1 MARGFCGKVGT
12 VFLVI
17 INIIFF
23 LMGLGLVIA
32 GALALTDVSNINTDH
47 IKPLLDSIPV
57 GSFEAG
63 NLVKNLT
70 TLIIVIGA
78 FILLIAGLGLFGA
91 CCQNKF
97 MLVTYAVLVLILLV
111 MKIAVIILWFT
122 MKNTV
127 ENEVKDKLIVSLKD
141 NYKEDTLTNRNSI
154 SNAWNYMFMTLDCC
168 GVNPVVSTKND
179 FDSTYW
185 CTDDGSCHA
194 AVSNIPKTCCLNVDE
209 NTYSSAPSGCH
220 ASVNSGTYNAKGCYA
235 ALKEE
240 LLDHSSNIIG
250 LLIATII
257 FEILAVIFTILIR
270 QQDRELFPDPFR
282 NMFMSSS
289 VDVQ

>member
-47 IKPLLDSIPV
+47 INPLLDSIPV

-63 NLVKNLT
+63 SLVKNLT

-127 ENEVKDKLIVSLKD
+127 ENEVKDKLFVSLKD

-185 CTDDGSCHA
+185 CTDDGSCHG

-209 NTYSSAPSGCH
+209 NTYTTAPTACHSSVH
-220 ASVNSGTYNAKGCYA
+220 TGTYNTKGCYD
-235 ALKEE
+235 ALKEK
-240 LLDHSSNIIG
+240 LLSQSPSIIG
-250 LLIATII
+250 VMVTVIVI
-257 FEILAVIFTILIR
+257 EVLAVIFAFWVCCQVGDKSANI
-270 QQDRELFPDPFR
+270 
-282 NMFMSSS
+282 S
-289 VDVQ
+289 DVAKT

>member
-63 NLVKNLT
+63 SLVKNLT

-127 ENEVKDKLIVSLKD
+127 ENEVKDKLFVSLKD
-141 NYKEDTLTNRNSI
+141 NYKEDTLTNSNSI

-185 CTDDGSCHA
+185 CNDDGSCLA

-209 NTYSSAPSGCH
+209 NTYTTAPIACH
-220 ASVNSGTYNAKGCYA
+220 SNVDTGTYNTKGCYD
-235 ALKEE
+235 ALKEK
-240 LLDHSSNIIG
+240 LLSQSPSIIG
-250 LLIATII
+250 VMVTVIVI
-257 FEILAVIFTILIR
+257 EVLAVIFAFWVCCQVGDKSANI
-270 QQDRELFPDPFR
+270 
-282 NMFMSSS
+282 S
-289 VDVQ
+289 DVAKT

>member
-47 IKPLLDSIPV
+47 IKPILDSIPV

-63 NLVKNLT
+63 SLVKNLT

-97 MLVTYAVLVLILLV
+97 MLVT
-111 MKIAVIILWFT
+111 
-122 MKNTV
+122 V
-127 ENEVKDKLIVSLKD
+127 ENEVKDKLFVSLKD
-141 NYKEDTLTNRNSI
+141 NYKEDTLTNSNSI
-154 SNAWNYMFMTLDCC
+154 SNAWNYMFMTLNCC

-185 CTDDGSCHA
+185 CNVGGSCLA

-209 NTYSSAPSGCH
+209 NTYTTAPIACH
-220 ASVNSGTYNAKGCYA
+220 SNVDTGTYNTKGCYD
-235 ALKEE
+235 ALKEK
-240 LLDHSSNIIG
+240 LLSQSPSIIG
-250 LLIATII
+250 VMVTVIVI
-257 FEILAVIFTILIR
+257 EVLAVIFAFLVCCQVGDKSANI
-270 QQDRELFPDPFR
+270 
-282 NMFMSSS
+282 S
-289 VDVQ
+289 DVGKT

>member
-63 NLVKNLT
+63 SLVKNLT

-78 FILLIAGLGLFGA
+78 FILLITGLGLFGA
-91 CCQNKF
+91 CCQNKY

-111 MKIAVIILWFT
+111 MKITVIILWFT

-127 ENEVKDKLIVSLKD
+127 ENEVKDKLFVSLKD
-141 NYKEDTLTNRNSI
+141 NYKEDTLTNSNSI

-185 CTDDGSCHA
+185 CNDDGSCLA

-209 NTYSSAPSGCH
+209 NTYTTAPIACH
-220 ASVNSGTYNAKGCYA
+220 SNVDTGTYNTKGCYD
-235 ALKEE
+235 ALKEK
-240 LLDHSSNIIG
+240 LLSQSPSIIG
-250 LLIATII
+250 VMVTVIVI
-257 FEILAVIFTILIR
+257 EVLAVIFAFWVCCQVGDKSANI
-270 QQDRELFPDPFR
+270 
-282 NMFMSSS
+282 S
-289 VDVQ
+289 DVAKT

>member
-47 IKPLLDSIPV
+47 IKPILDSIPV

-63 NLVKNLT
+63 SLVKNLT

-127 ENEVKDKLIVSLKD
+127 ENEVKDKLFVSLKD
-141 NYKEDTLTNRNSI
+141 NYKEDTLTNSNSI

-185 CTDDGSCHA
+185 CNDVGSCLA

-209 NTYSSAPSGCH
+209 NTYTTAPIACH
-220 ASVNSGTYNAKGCYA
+220 SNVDTGTYNTKGCYD
-235 ALKEE
+235 ALKEK
-240 LLDHSSNIIG
+240 LLSQSPSIIG
-250 LLIATII
+250 VMVTVIVI
-257 FEILAVIFTILIR
+257 EVLAVIFAFLVCCQVGDKSANI
-270 QQDRELFPDPFR
+270 
-282 NMFMSSS
+282 S
-289 VDVQ
+289 DVGKT

>member
-63 NLVKNLT
+63 SLVKNLT

-127 ENEVKDKLIVSLKD
+127 ENEVKDKLFVSLKD
-141 NYKEDTLTNRNSI
+141 NYKEDTLTNSNSI

-185 CTDDGSCHA
+185 CNDDGSCLA

-209 NTYSSAPSGCH
+209 NTYTTAPTACHSS
-220 ASVNSGTYNAKGCYA
+220 VQSGTYNTKGCYD
-235 ALKEE
+235 ALKEK
-240 LLDHSSNIIG
+240 LLSQSPSIIG
-250 LLIATII
+250 VMVTVIVI
-257 FEILAVIFTILIR
+257 EVLAVICILGMLSSWR
-270 QQDRELFPDPFR
+270 QISEYL
-282 NMFMSSS
+282 
-289 VDVQ
+289 

>member
-63 NLVKNLT
+63 SLVKNLT

-127 ENEVKDKLIVSLKD
+127 ENEVKDKLFVSLKD
-141 NYKEDTLTNRNSI
+141 NYKEDTLTNSNSI

-185 CTDDGSCHA
+185 CNVDGSCLA

-209 NTYSSAPSGCH
+209 NTYTTAPIACH
-220 ASVNSGTYNAKGCYA
+220 SNVDTGTYNTKGCYD
-235 ALKEE
+235 ALKEK
-240 LLDHSSNIIG
+240 LLSQSPSIIG
-250 LLIATII
+250 VMVTVIVI
-257 FEILAVIFTILIR
+257 EVLAVIFAFWVCCQVGDKSANI
-270 QQDRELFPDPFR
+270 
-282 NMFMSSS
+282 S
-289 VDVQ
+289 DVAET

>member
-63 NLVKNLT
+63 SLVKNLT

-127 ENEVKDKLIVSLKD
+127 ENEVKDKLFVSLKD
-141 NYKEDTLTNRNSI
+141 NYKEDTLTNSNSI

-185 CTDDGSCHA
+185 CNDDGSCLA

-209 NTYSSAPSGCH
+209 NTYTTAPIACH
-220 ASVNSGTYNAKGCYA
+220 SNVDTGTYNTKGCYD
-235 ALKEE
+235 ALKEK
-240 LLDHSSNIIG
+240 LLSQSPSIIG
-250 LLIATII
+250 VMVTVIVI
-257 FEILAVIFTILIR
+257 EVLAVIFAFLVCCQVGDKSANI
-270 QQDRELFPDPFR
+270 
-282 NMFMSSS
+282 S
-289 VDVQ
+289 DVAKT

>member
-63 NLVKNLT
+63 SLVKNLT

-127 ENEVKDKLIVSLKD
+127 ENEVKDKLFVSLKD
-141 NYKEDTLTNRNSI
+141 NYKEDTLTNSNSI

-185 CTDDGSCHA
+185 CNDDGSCLA

-209 NTYSSAPSGCH
+209 NTYTTAPTACHSSVH
-220 ASVNSGTYNAKGCYA
+220 TGTYNTKGCYD
-235 ALKEE
+235 ALKEK
-240 LLDHSSNIIG
+240 LLSQSPSIIG
-250 LLIATII
+250 VMVTVIVI
-257 FEILAVIFTILIR
+257 EVLAVIFAFWVCCQVGDKSANI
-270 QQDRELFPDPFR
+270 
-282 NMFMSSS
+282 S
-289 VDVQ
+289 DVAKT

>member
-127 ENEVKDKLIVSLKD
+127 ENEVKDKLFVSLKD
-141 NYKEDTLTNRNSI
+141 NYKEDTLTNSNSI

-185 CTDDGSCHA
+185 CNDDGSCLA

-209 NTYSSAPSGCH
+209 NTYTTAPIACH
-220 ASVNSGTYNAKGCYA
+220 SNVDTGTYNTKGCYD
-235 ALKEE
+235 ALKEK
-240 LLDHSSNIIG
+240 LLSQSPSIIG
-250 LLIATII
+250 VMVTVIVI
-257 FEILAVIFTILIR
+257 EVLAVIFAFWVCCQVGDKSANI
-270 QQDRELFPDPFR
+270 
-282 NMFMSSS
+282 S
-289 VDVQ
+289 DVGKT

>member
-63 NLVKNLT
+63 SLVKNLT

-127 ENEVKDKLIVSLKD
+127 ENEVKDKLFVSLKD
-141 NYKEDTLTNRNSI
+141 NYKEDTLTNSNSI

-185 CTDDGSCHA
+185 CNDDGSCLA

-209 NTYSSAPSGCH
+209 NTYTTAPIACH
-220 ASVNSGTYNAKGCYA
+220 SNVDTGTYNTKGCYD
-235 ALKEE
+235 ALKEK
-240 LLDHSSNIIG
+240 LLSQSPSIIG
-250 LLIATII
+250 VMVTVIVI
-257 FEILAVIFTILIR
+257 EVLAVIFAFWVCCQVGDKSANI
-270 QQDRELFPDPFR
+270 
-282 NMFMSSS
+282 S
-289 VDVQ
+289 DVAET

>member
-127 ENEVKDKLIVSLKD
+127 ENEVKDKLFVSLKD
-141 NYKEDTLTNRNSI
+141 NYKEDTLTNSNSI

-185 CTDDGSCHA
+185 CNDDGSCLA

-209 NTYSSAPSGCH
+209 NTYTTAPTACHSSVH
-220 ASVNSGTYNAKGCYA
+220 TGTYNTKGCYD
-235 ALKEE
+235 ALKEK
-240 LLDHSSNIIG
+240 LLSQSPSIIG
-250 LLIATII
+250 VMVTVIVI
-257 FEILAVIFTILIR
+257 EVLAVIFAFWVCCQVGDKSANI
-270 QQDRELFPDPFR
+270 
-282 NMFMSSS
+282 S
-289 VDVQ
+289 DVAKT

>member
-127 ENEVKDKLIVSLKD
+127 ENEVKDKLFVSLKD
-141 NYKEDTLTNRNSI
+141 NYKEDTLTNSNSI

-185 CTDDGSCHA
+185 CNDDGSCLA

-209 NTYSSAPSGCH
+209 NTYTTAPIACH
-220 ASVNSGTYNAKGCYA
+220 SNVDTGTYNTKGCYD
-235 ALKEE
+235 ALKEK
-240 LLDHSSNIIG
+240 LLSQSPSIIG
-250 LLIATII
+250 VMVTVIVI
-257 FEILAVIFTILIR
+257 EVLAVIFAFWVCCQVGDKSANI
-270 QQDRELFPDPFR
+270 
-282 NMFMSSS
+282 S
-289 VDVQ
+289 DVAKT

>member
-63 NLVKNLT
+63 SLVKNLT

-127 ENEVKDKLIVSLKD
+127 ENEVKDKLFVSLKD
-141 NYKEDTLTNRNSI
+141 NYKEDTLTNSNSI

-185 CTDDGSCHA
+185 CNVAGSCLA

-209 NTYSSAPSGCH
+209 NTYTTAPIACH
-220 ASVNSGTYNAKGCYA
+220 SNVDTGTYNTKGCYD
-235 ALKEE
+235 ALKEK
-240 LLDHSSNIIG
+240 LLSQSPSIIG
-250 LLIATII
+250 VMVTVIVI
-257 FEILAVIFTILIR
+257 EVLAVIFAFWVCCQVGDKSANI
-270 QQDRELFPDPFR
+270 
-282 NMFMSSS
+282 S
-289 VDVQ
+289 DVAKT

>member
-23 LMGLGLVIA
+23 LMGLGMVIA

-63 NLVKNLT
+63 SLVKNLT

-91 CCQNKF
+91 CCQNKY

-127 ENEVKDKLIVSLKD
+127 ENEVKDKLFVSLKD
-141 NYKEDTLTNRNSI
+141 NYKEDTLTNSNSI

-185 CTDDGSCHA
+185 CNVAGSCLA

-209 NTYSSAPSGCH
+209 NTYTTAPIACH
-220 ASVNSGTYNAKGCYA
+220 SNVDTGTYNTKGCYD
-235 ALKEE
+235 ALKEK
-240 LLDHSSNIIG
+240 LLSQSPSIIG
-250 LLIATII
+250 VMVTVIVI
-257 FEILAVIFTILIR
+257 EVLAVIFAFWVCCQVGDKSANI
-270 QQDRELFPDPFR
+270 
-282 NMFMSSS
+282 S
-289 VDVQ
+289 DVAKT

>member
-63 NLVKNLT
+63 NLVKNLS

-127 ENEVKDKLIVSLKD
+127 ENEVKDKLFVSLKD
-141 NYKEDTLTNRNSI
+141 NYKEDTLTNSNSI

-185 CTDDGSCHA
+185 CNDDGSCLA

-209 NTYSSAPSGCH
+209 NTYTTAPIACH
-220 ASVNSGTYNAKGCYA
+220 SNVDTGTYNTKGCYD
-235 ALKEE
+235 ALKEK
-240 LLDHSSNIIG
+240 LLSQSPSIIG
-250 LLIATII
+250 VMVTVIVI
-257 FEILAVIFTILIR
+257 EVLAVIFAFWVCCQVGDKSANI
-270 QQDRELFPDPFR
+270 
-282 NMFMSSS
+282 S
-289 VDVQ
+289 DVAKT

>member
-141 NYKEDTLTNRNSI
+141 NYKADTLTNSNSI

-185 CTDDGSCHA
+185 CNDDGSCLA

-209 NTYSSAPSGCH
+209 NTYTTAPIACH
-220 ASVNSGTYNAKGCYA
+220 SNVDTGTYNTKGCYD
-235 ALKEE
+235 ALKEK
-240 LLDHSSNIIG
+240 LLSQSPSIIG
-250 LLIATII
+250 VMVTVIVI
-257 FEILAVIFTILIR
+257 EVLAV
-270 QQDRELFPDPFR
+270 
-282 NMFMSSS
+282 MFAFWVCCQVGDKSANIS
-289 VDVQ
+289 DVAKT

>member
-17 INIIFF
+17 INIISF

-127 ENEVKDKLIVSLKD
+127 ENEVKDKLFVSLKD
-141 NYKEDTLTNRNSI
+141 NYKEDTLTNSNSI

-185 CTDDGSCHA
+185 CNDDGSCLA

-209 NTYSSAPSGCH
+209 NTYTTAPIACH
-220 ASVNSGTYNAKGCYA
+220 SNVDTGTYNTKGCYD
-235 ALKEE
+235 ALKEK
-240 LLDHSSNIIG
+240 LLSQSPSIIG
-250 LLIATII
+250 VMVTVIVI
-257 FEILAVIFTILIR
+257 EVLAVIFAFWVCCQVGDKSANI
-270 QQDRELFPDPFR
+270 
-282 NMFMSSS
+282 S
-289 VDVQ
+289 DVAKT

>member
-127 ENEVKDKLIVSLKD
+127 ENEVKDKLFVSLKD
-141 NYKEDTLTNRNSI
+141 NYKEDTLTNSNSI

-185 CTDDGSCHA
+185 CNVGGSCLA

-209 NTYSSAPSGCH
+209 NTYTTAPIACH
-220 ASVNSGTYNAKGCYA
+220 SNVDTGTYNTKGCYD
-235 ALKEE
+235 ALKEK
-240 LLDHSSNIIG
+240 LLSQSPSIIG
-250 LLIATII
+250 VMVTVIVI
-257 FEILAVIFTILIR
+257 EVLAVIFAFWVCCQVGDKSANI
-270 QQDRELFPDPFR
+270 
-282 NMFMSSS
+282 S
-289 VDVQ
+289 DVAKT

>member
-63 NLVKNLT
+63 SLVKNLT

-127 ENEVKDKLIVSLKD
+127 ENEVKDKLFVSLKD
-141 NYKEDTLTNRNSI
+141 NYKEDTLTNSNSI

-185 CTDDGSCHA
+185 CNVGGSCLA

-209 NTYSSAPSGCH
+209 NTYTTAPTACHSSVH
-220 ASVNSGTYNAKGCYA
+220 TGTYNTKGCYD
-235 ALKEE
+235 ALKEK
-240 LLDHSSNIIG
+240 LLSQSPSIIG
-250 LLIATII
+250 VMVTVIVI
-257 FEILAVIFTILIR
+257 EVLAVIFAYWVCCQVGDKSANI
-270 QQDRELFPDPFR
+270 
-282 NMFMSSS
+282 S
-289 VDVQ
+289 DVAKT

>member
-47 IKPLLDSIPV
+47 IKPILDSIPV

-63 NLVKNLT
+63 SLVKNLT

-127 ENEVKDKLIVSLKD
+127 ENEVKDKLFVSLKD
-141 NYKEDTLTNRNSI
+141 NYKEDTLTNSNSI
-154 SNAWNYMFMTLDCC
+154 SNAWNYMFMTLNCC

-185 CTDDGSCHA
+185 CNVGGSCLA

-209 NTYSSAPSGCH
+209 NTYTTAPIACH
-220 ASVNSGTYNAKGCYA
+220 SNVDTGTYNTKGCYD
-235 ALKEE
+235 ALKEK
-240 LLDHSSNIIG
+240 LLSQSPSIIG
-250 LLIATII
+250 VMVTVIVI
-257 FEILAVIFTILIR
+257 EVLAVIFAFWVCCQVGDKSANI
-270 QQDRELFPDPFR
+270 
-282 NMFMSSS
+282 S
-289 VDVQ
+289 DVAET